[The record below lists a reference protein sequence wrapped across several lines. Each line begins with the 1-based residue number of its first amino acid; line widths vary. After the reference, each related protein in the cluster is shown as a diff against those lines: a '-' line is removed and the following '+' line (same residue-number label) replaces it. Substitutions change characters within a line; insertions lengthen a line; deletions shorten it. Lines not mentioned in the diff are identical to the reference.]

1 MRLLL
6 CIFCIMVLGGCY
18 SDEEIKEN
26 SIQNQQEYEKI
37 QEKLANPEK
46 TIEESIYQQ
55 QEN

>member
-18 SDEEIKEN
+18 SEEEIREN
-26 SIQNQQEYEKI
+26 HIQNQQEYEKI
-37 QEKLANPEK
+37 QEKLANPDK
-46 TIEESIYQQ
+46 TIEESLYQQ